1 MQQLNKI
8 YIYHQ
13 LSENIHMLELMINIK
28 YMNEGKQ
35 G

>member
-8 YIYHQ
+8 YHQ
-13 LSENIHMLELMINIK
+13 LSENTHMLELMININNK
-28 YMNEGKQ
+28 EGKQ